1 MVPRPGEV
9 RISERCAHLFVAKQG
24 SSSTGQGRISMVDTR
39 TGNVLRAIPLGIP
52 LGQPRFMSAAGVLL
66 VPGLTI
72 VRRACSRQAPAH
84 ERGR

>member
-9 RISERCAHLFVAKQG
+9 RISERTAHLFVANQG

-39 TGNVLRAIPLGIP
+39 TGNVLRAIPLG
-52 LGQPRFMSAAGVLL
+52 QPRFMSAAGALL

-72 VRRACSRQAPAH
+72 VCRACSRQAPAH